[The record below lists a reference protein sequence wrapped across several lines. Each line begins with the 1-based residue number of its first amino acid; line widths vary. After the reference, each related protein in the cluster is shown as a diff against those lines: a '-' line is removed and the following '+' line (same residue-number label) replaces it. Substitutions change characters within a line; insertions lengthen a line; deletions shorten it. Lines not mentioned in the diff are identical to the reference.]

1 MRRLV
6 ILGGSDGTVSAF
18 RAARRLGL
26 ATICVDMRQ
35 DAPGVA
41 EADEFLHVS
50 TRDVPA
56 VAAALR
62 DRDGLAGLLAP
73 GSDINLPSLVEL
85 ARLLGLP
92 CGLTDATLRASTDK
106 LFFRE
111 VCERLGLPGP
121 SYCADDYWAG
131 DADLALRP
139 PLPVIVKPVDSG
151 SSRGITICREPGELP
166 AAIAYAKEVSPSGR
180 ALIEELLTGEDL
192 CAEAMLQDGR
202 IALLGLS
209 RRVTAPPAVVAVG
222 HDMAPADDVL
232 EKEVV
237 RQLERVC
244 ADLGYRDGPLNVDL
258 FVDGGQVT
266 LVEMGARIG
275 GNGLGEALGLMHG
288 VDTVEATVRL
298 AIGERPDLTPARRV
312 PAHVR
317 VLRAPTEGTLVSID
331 GLESLPDGA
340 EVVMVAKPG
349 DHVVPYTECRAKLG
363 YVVDR
368 EPPDL
373 DALIRIDVR

>member
-1 MRRLV
+1 MRHLV

-26 ATICVDMRQ
+26 ATICVDMRP

-41 EADEFLHVS
+41 EADEFLHLS

-56 VAAALR
+56 VADALR
-62 DRDGLAGLLAP
+62 GRAGLAGLLAP

-106 LFFRE
+106 LHFRE

-121 SYCADDYWAG
+121 RYWDGNADP
-131 DADLALRP
+131 ALRP

-166 AAIAYAKEVSPSGR
+166 AAIAHAKEVSPSGR
-180 ALIEELLTGEDL
+180 AVIEELLTGEDL

-237 RQLERVC
+237 RQLELVC
-244 ADLGYRDGPLNVDL
+244 GDLGYRDGPLNVDL

-298 AIGERPDLTPARRV
+298 AVGERPDLTPARRG

-317 VLRAPTEGTLVSID
+317 VLRAPSAGTLVSID

-340 EVVMVAKPG
+340 EVVGVARPG

-368 EPPDL
+368 EPADL
-373 DALIRIDVR
+373 DALIRVDVR

>member
-41 EADEFLHVS
+41 EADEFLHIS

-106 LFFRE
+106 LYFRE

-121 SYCADDYWAG
+121 RHCAG
-131 DADLALRP
+131 DADPGLRP

-166 AAIAYAKEVSPSGR
+166 AAIAHAKEVSPSGR
-180 ALIEELLTGEDL
+180 AVIEELLTGEDL

-244 ADLGYRDGPLNVDL
+244 GDLGYRDGPLNVDL
-258 FVDGGQVT
+258 FVDGGRVT

-298 AIGERPDLTPARRV
+298 AIGERPGLTPARRV
-312 PAHVR
+312 PAFVR
-317 VLRAPTEGTLVSID
+317 VLRAPAEGTLVSID

-340 EVVMVAKPG
+340 EVVVVAKPG

-368 EPPDL
+368 EPADL
-373 DALIRIDVR
+373 DALIRVDVR